1 MTDAIITSGKVAVIT
16 GAARGIGRS
25 AALRF
30 AERGMKL
37 VLADVLGSE
46 LAATAAAAKAAG
58 SPEAIAVPTD
68 VGDPAAVEAL
78 AAAAFERF
86 GGVDVLM
93 NNAAIGEGGGVLENP
108 DNWRKLMGVNFWGVV
123 NGVQTFVPRMIEGG
137 NSGYVINT
145 GSKQGITTPPG
156 NAAYNTAKAAVK
168 VVTEQLAHELRSRS
182 SRLSA
187 HLLIP
192 GWTFTGLTAADP
204 SAEKPAGA
212 WHAVE
217 VVDFML
223 AALAK
228 GDFYILCPDNETPR
242 RLDEK
247 RMAWAIGDV
256 IYNRPALSRW
266 HPDHRDAFAR
276 YIEEGGEPF

>member
-1 MTDAIITSGKVAVIT
+1 MAEDIIKAGKVAVIT
-16 GAARGIGRS
+16 GAARGIGRA
-25 AALRF
+25 AALRL
-30 AERGMKL
+30 AQRGMKL
-37 VLADVLGSE
+37 VLADVVGSE
-46 LAATAAAAKAAG
+46 LAATASAAKAAG

-68 VGDPAAVEAL
+68 VGDREAVEAL
-78 AAAAFERF
+78 AVAAFERF
-86 GGVDVLM
+86 GDVDVLM
-93 NNAAIGEGGGVLENP
+93 NNAAIGEGGGILENP
-108 DNWRKLMGVNFWGVV
+108 DNWRKLIDVNFWGVV
-123 NGVQTFVPRMIEGG
+123 NGVQAFVPKMIEAGKP
-137 NSGYVINT
+137 GYVINT

-156 NAAYNTAKAAVK
+156 NAAYNTSKAAVK
-168 VVTEQLAHELRSRS
+168 VVTEQLAHELRSRN
-182 SRLSA
+182 SRLTA

-204 SAEKPAGA
+204 KAEKPAGA
-212 WHAVE
+212 WHAVD

-223 AALAK
+223 AALER

-266 HPDHRDAFAR
+266 HPDYKDAFSR
-276 YIEEGGEPF
+276 YIEE

>member
-1 MTDAIITSGKVAVIT
+1 MADTIITSGNVAVIT
-16 GAARGIGRS
+16 GAARGIGRA

-30 AERGMKL
+30 AERGLKL

-46 LAATAAAAKAAG
+46 LAATASAAKAAG
-58 SPEAIAVPTD
+58 SPETITVTTD
-68 VGDPAAVEAL
+68 VGDSAAVEAL
-78 AAAAFERF
+78 AAAAFEHF

-93 NNAAIGEGGGVLENP
+93 NNAAVGEGGGTFENP
-108 DNWRKLMGVNFWGVV
+108 DNWRSLIGVNFWGVV
-123 NGVQTFVPRMIEGG
+123 NGVQSFVPRMIEAGKP
-137 NSGYVINT
+137 GYVINT

-156 NAAYNTAKAAVK
+156 NAAYNASKAAVK
-168 VVTEQLAHELRSRS
+168 VVTEQLAHELRSRG

-204 SAEKPAGA
+204 AAAKPAGA
-212 WHAVE
+212 WEAVE
-217 VVDFML
+217 VIDFML
-223 AALAK
+223 AALEK

-247 RMAWAIGDV
+247 RMTWAMGDV
-256 IYNRPALSRW
+256 VHGRPALSRW
-266 HPDHRDAFAR
+266 HPDYKDAFAR
-276 YIEEGGEPF
+276 FVEE

>member
-1 MTDAIITSGKVAVIT
+1 MVDDIIKAGKVAVIT
-16 GAARGIGRS
+16 GAARGIGRA

-30 AERGMKL
+30 AQRGMKL

-46 LAATAAAAKAAG
+46 LAATASAAKAAG
-58 SPEAIAVPTD
+58 SSDTIAVPTD
-68 VGDPAAVEAL
+68 VGDRGAVEAL
-78 AAAAFERF
+78 AAATFERF
-86 GGVDVLM
+86 GAVDVLM

-108 DNWRKLMGVNFWGVV
+108 DNWRKLIDVNFWGVV

-137 NSGYVINT
+137 NAGYVINT

-156 NAAYNTAKAAVK
+156 NAAYNASKAAVK
-168 VVTEQLAHELRSRS
+168 VVTEQLAHELRARD

-192 GWTFTGLTAADP
+192 GWTFTGMTASDP
-204 SAEKPAGA
+204 KAEKPAGA

-242 RLDEK
+242 ELDEK

-256 IYNRPALSRW
+256 IDNRPALSRW
-266 HPDHRDAFAR
+266 HPDYKDAFAR
-276 YIEEGGEPF
+276 YLKE

>member
-1 MTDAIITSGKVAVIT
+1 MAEDIITTGKVAVIT
-16 GAARGIGRS
+16 GAARGIGRA
-25 AALRF
+25 AALRL
-30 AERGMKL
+30 AEKGMKL

-46 LAATAAAAKAAG
+46 LAATALAAKVAG
-58 SPEAIAVPTD
+58 SPDTIAVPTD
-68 VGDPAAVEAL
+68 VGDRAAVEAL
-78 AAAAFERF
+78 ATAAFERF
-86 GGVDVLM
+86 GGVDLLM

-108 DNWRKLMGVNFWGVV
+108 DNWRKLMDVNLWGVV
-123 NGVQTFVPRMIEGG
+123 NGVQAFVPRMIEGG
-137 NSGYVINT
+137 RPGYVINT

-156 NAAYNTAKAAVK
+156 NAAYNASKAAVK
-168 VVTEQLAHELRSRS
+168 VVTEQLAHELRTRG
-182 SRLSA
+182 SRLTA

-192 GWTFTGLTAADP
+192 GWTFTGMTASDP
-204 SAEKPAGA
+204 KAEKPDGA

-223 AALAK
+223 AGLAK

-266 HPDHRDAFAR
+266 HPDYKDAFAR
-276 YIEEGGEPF
+276 YIEE

>member
-1 MTDAIITSGKVAVIT
+1 MAEDIIAAGKVAVIT
-16 GAARGIGRS
+16 GAARGIGRA

-46 LAATAAAAKAAG
+46 LAATASAAKVAG
-58 SPEAIAVPTD
+58 SPDTIAVPTD
-68 VGDPAAVEAL
+68 VGDRAAVEAL

-86 GGVDVLM
+86 GDVDVLM

-108 DNWRKLMGVNFWGVV
+108 DNWRKLIDINLWGVI
-123 NGVQTFVPRMIEGG
+123 NGVQAFVPRMIEGG
-137 NSGYVINT
+137 KPGYVINT

-156 NAAYNTAKAAVK
+156 NAAYNTSKAAVK
-168 VVTEQLAHELRSRS
+168 VVTEQLSHELRSRGS
-182 SRLSA
+182 QLSA

-192 GWTFTGLTAADP
+192 GWTFTGMTAADP
-204 SAEKPAGA
+204 AAEKPAGA

-223 AALAK
+223 AALKK

-242 RLDEK
+242 RLDET

-266 HPDHRDAFAR
+266 HPGYKDAFAR
-276 YIEEGGEPF
+276 YIEE

>member
-1 MTDAIITSGKVAVIT
+1 MADDVITTGKVAVIT
-16 GAARGIGRS
+16 GAARGIGRA

-37 VLADVLGSE
+37 VLADVLGGE
-46 LAATAAAAKAAG
+46 LAATASAAKATG
-58 SPEAIAVPTD
+58 SPDAIAVPTD
-68 VGDPAAVEAL
+68 VGDRAAVEAL
-78 AAAAFERF
+78 AAVAFERF

-93 NNAAIGEGGGVLENP
+93 NNAAIGEGGGVLENF
-108 DNWRKLMGVNFWGVV
+108 DNWRKLLDVNLWGVI
-123 NGVQTFVPRMIEGG
+123 NGVQAFVPRMIAGG
-137 NSGYVINT
+137 RSGHVINT

-156 NAAYNTAKAAVK
+156 NAAYNTSKAAVK
-168 VVTEQLAHELRSRS
+168 VVTEQLAHELRSQD

-204 SAEKPAGA
+204 QAEKPDGA
-212 WHAVE
+212 WHAVQ

-223 AALAK
+223 AALGR

-256 IYNRPALSRW
+256 IENRPALSRW
-266 HPDHRDAFAR
+266 HPDYKDAFAR
-276 YIEEGGEPF
+276 YIEE

>member
-1 MTDAIITSGKVAVIT
+1 MAQDILTTGKVAVIT
-16 GAARGIGRS
+16 GAARGIGRA

-37 VLADVLGSE
+37 VLADVLGGE
-46 LAATAAAAKAAG
+46 LAATASAAKAAG
-58 SPEAIAVPTD
+58 SPDTIAVPTD
-68 VGDPAAVEAL
+68 VGDKAAVEAL

-86 GGVDVLM
+86 GSVDVLM

-108 DNWRKLMGVNFWGVV
+108 DNWRKLMDVNFWGVV

-137 NSGYVINT
+137 NPGYVINT

-168 VVTEQLAHELRSRS
+168 VVTEQLAHELRSRD

-192 GWTFTGLTAADP
+192 GWTFTGLTAVDP
-204 SAEKPAGA
+204 TTEKPAGA

-223 AALAK
+223 AALKK

-242 RLDEK
+242 HLDEK

-256 IYNRPALSRW
+256 IHNRPALSRW
-266 HPDHRDAFAR
+266 HPDHKDAFAR
-276 YIEEGGEPF
+276 YIEE

>member
-1 MTDAIITSGKVAVIT
+1 MADDIITTGKVAVIT
-16 GAARGIGRS
+16 GAARGIGRA
-25 AALRF
+25 AALRL
-30 AERGMKL
+30 AEKGMKL
-37 VLADVLGSE
+37 VLADVVGGE
-46 LAATAAAAKAAG
+46 LAATASAAKAAG

-68 VGDPAAVEAL
+68 VGDRAAVEAL
-78 AAAAFERF
+78 ATAAFERF
-86 GGVDVLM
+86 GGVDLLM

-108 DNWRKLMGVNFWGVV
+108 DNWRKLMDVNLWGVV
-123 NGVQTFVPRMIEGG
+123 NGVQAFVPRMIEAGRP
-137 NSGYVINT
+137 GYVINT

-156 NAAYNTAKAAVK
+156 NAAYNASKAAVK
-168 VVTEQLAHELRSRS
+168 VVTEQLAHELRTRG
-182 SRLSA
+182 SRLTA

-192 GWTFTGLTAADP
+192 GWTFTGMTASDP
-204 SAEKPAGA
+204 AAQKPDGA

-223 AALAK
+223 AGLAK

-266 HPDHRDAFAR
+266 HPDYNDAFAR
-276 YIEEGGEPF
+276 YIEE

>member
-1 MTDAIITSGKVAVIT
+1 MADDILTAGKVAVIT
-16 GAARGIGRS
+16 GAARGIGRA
-25 AALRF
+25 AALRL
-30 AERGMKL
+30 AQKGMKL
-37 VLADVLGSE
+37 VLADVVGGE
-46 LAATAAAAKAAG
+46 LAATASAAKVAG
-58 SPEAIAVPTD
+58 SPDTIAVPTD
-68 VGDPAAVEAL
+68 VGDSSAVEGL

-86 GGVDVLM
+86 GGVDLLM

-108 DNWRKLMGVNFWGVV
+108 DNWRKLMDVNFWGVV
-123 NGVQTFVPRMIEGG
+123 NGIQAFVPRMIEGG
-137 NSGYVINT
+137 RPGYVINT

-156 NAAYNTAKAAVK
+156 NAAYNTSKAAVK
-168 VVTEQLAHELRSRS
+168 VVTEQLAHELRGRD

-192 GWTFTGLTAADP
+192 GWTFTGMTASDP
-204 SAEKPAGA
+204 SAQKPEGA

-217 VVDFML
+217 VIDFML
-223 AALAK
+223 ASLEK

-266 HPDHRDAFAR
+266 HPDYKDAFAR
-276 YIEEGGEPF
+276 YIEE

>member
-1 MTDAIITSGKVAVIT
+1 MAEDIIAAGKVAVIT
-16 GAARGIGRS
+16 GAARGIGRA

-46 LAATAAAAKAAG
+46 LAATASAAKVAG
-58 SPEAIAVPTD
+58 SPDTIAVPTD
-68 VGDPAAVEAL
+68 VGDRAAVEAL

-86 GGVDVLM
+86 GDVDVLM

-108 DNWRKLMGVNFWGVV
+108 DNWRKLIDINLWGVI
-123 NGVQTFVPRMIEGG
+123 NGVQAFVPRMIEGG
-137 NSGYVINT
+137 KPGYVINT

-156 NAAYNTAKAAVK
+156 NAAYNTSKAAVK
-168 VVTEQLAHELRSRS
+168 VVTEQLSHELRSRGS
-182 SRLSA
+182 QLSA

-192 GWTFTGLTAADP
+192 GWTFTGMTAADP
-204 SAEKPAGA
+204 AAEKPAGA

-223 AALAK
+223 AALKK

-266 HPDHRDAFAR
+266 HPGYKDAFAR
-276 YIEEGGEPF
+276 YIEE

>member
-1 MTDAIITSGKVAVIT
+1 MAEDIITTGKVAVIT
-16 GAARGIGRS
+16 GAARGIGRA
-25 AALRF
+25 AALRL
-30 AERGMKL
+30 AEKGMKL

-46 LAATAAAAKAAG
+46 LAATASAAKVAG
-58 SPEAIAVPTD
+58 SPDTIAVPTD
-68 VGDPAAVEAL
+68 VGDRAAVEAL
-78 AAAAFERF
+78 ATAAFERF
-86 GGVDVLM
+86 GGVDLLM

-108 DNWRKLMGVNFWGVV
+108 DNWRKLMDVNLWGVV
-123 NGVQTFVPRMIEGG
+123 NGVQAFVPRMIEGG
-137 NSGYVINT
+137 RPGYVINT

-156 NAAYNTAKAAVK
+156 NAAYNASKAAVK
-168 VVTEQLAHELRSRS
+168 VVTEQLAHELRTRG
-182 SRLSA
+182 SRLTA

-192 GWTFTGLTAADP
+192 GWTFTGMTASDP
-204 SAEKPAGA
+204 KAEKPAGA

-223 AALAK
+223 AGLAK

-266 HPDHRDAFAR
+266 HPDYKDAFAR
-276 YIEEGGEPF
+276 YIEE

>member
-1 MTDAIITSGKVAVIT
+1 MADDIITTGKVAVIT
-16 GAARGIGRS
+16 GAARGIGRA
-25 AALRF
+25 AALRL
-30 AERGMKL
+30 AQKGMKL
-37 VLADVLGSE
+37 VLADVVGGE
-46 LAATAAAAKAAG
+46 LAATASAAKAAC
-58 SPEAIAVPTD
+58 SPDTIAVPTD
-68 VGDPAAVEAL
+68 VGDASAVEAL

-86 GGVDVLM
+86 GGVDLLM

-108 DNWRKLMGVNFWGVV
+108 DNWRKLMDVNFWGVV
-123 NGVQTFVPRMIEGG
+123 NGVQAFVPRMIEGDRP
-137 NSGYVINT
+137 GYVINT

-156 NAAYNTAKAAVK
+156 NAAYNASKAAVK
-168 VVTEQLAHELRSRS
+168 VVTEQLAYELRNRR

-204 SAEKPAGA
+204 KAEKPAGA
-212 WHAVE
+212 WHADE

-223 AALAK
+223 SALAK

-242 RLDEK
+242 SLDEK

-266 HPDHRDAFAR
+266 HADCKDAFAR
-276 YIEEGGEPF
+276 YIEE

>member
-1 MTDAIITSGKVAVIT
+1 MADDIITTGKVAVIT
-16 GAARGIGRS
+16 GAARGIGRA
-25 AALRF
+25 AALRL
-30 AERGMKL
+30 AQKGMKL
-37 VLADVLGSE
+37 VLADVVGGE
-46 LAATAAAAKAAG
+46 LAATASAAKAAG
-58 SPEAIAVPTD
+58 SPDTIAVPTD
-68 VGDPAAVEAL
+68 VGDASAVEAL

-86 GGVDVLM
+86 GCVDLLM

-108 DNWRKLMGVNFWGVV
+108 DNWRKLMDVNFWGVV
-123 NGVQTFVPRMIEGG
+123 NGVQAFVPRMIEGG
-137 NSGYVINT
+137 RPGYVVNT

-156 NAAYNTAKAAVK
+156 NAAYNTSKAAVK
-168 VVTEQLAHELRSRS
+168 VVTEQLAHELRSRG

-192 GWTFTGLTAADP
+192 GWTFTGLTASDP
-204 SAEKPAGA
+204 AAEKPAGA

-223 AALAK
+223 AGLAK

-256 IYNRPALSRW
+256 IHNRPALSRW
-266 HPDHRDAFAR
+266 HPDFKDAFTR
-276 YIEEGGEPF
+276 YIEE

>member
-1 MTDAIITSGKVAVIT
+1 MADDIITAGKVAVIT
-16 GAARGIGRS
+16 GAARGIGRA

-30 AERGMKL
+30 AQRGMKL

-46 LAATAAAAKAAG
+46 LAATASAAKAAG
-58 SPEAIAVPTD
+58 SPDTIAVPTD
-68 VGDPAAVEAL
+68 VGDRNAVEAL
-78 AAAAFERF
+78 AAATFERF

-108 DNWRKLMGVNFWGVV
+108 DNWRKLMDVNLWGVI
-123 NGVQTFVPRMIEGG
+123 NGVQSFVPRMIEGG
-137 NSGYVINT
+137 NAGYVINT

-156 NAAYNTAKAAVK
+156 NAAYNTSKAAVK
-168 VVTEQLAHELRSRS
+168 VVTEQLAHELRTRG

-187 HLLIP
+187 HLLVP

-204 SAEKPAGA
+204 KAEKPAGA

-223 AALAK
+223 AALQK

-247 RMAWAIGDV
+247 RMAWAMGD
-256 IYNRPALSRW
+256 IIDNRPALSRW
-266 HPDHRDAFAR
+266 HPDYKDAFAS
-276 YIEEGGEPF
+276 YLKE

>member
-1 MTDAIITSGKVAVIT
+1 MADDIITAGKVAVVT
-16 GAARGIGRS
+16 GAARGIGRA

-30 AERGMKL
+30 AQRGMKL

-46 LAATAAAAKAAG
+46 LAATASAAKAAG
-58 SPEAIAVPTD
+58 SPDTIAVPTD
-68 VGDPAAVEAL
+68 VGDRNAVEAL
-78 AAAAFERF
+78 AAASFERF

-108 DNWRKLMGVNFWGVV
+108 DNWRRLIDVNLWGVI
-123 NGVQTFVPRMIEGG
+123 NGVQSFVPRMIESG
-137 NSGYVINT
+137 NAGYVINT

-156 NAAYNTAKAAVK
+156 NAAYNTSKAAVK
-168 VVTEQLAHELRSRS
+168 VVTEQLAHELRARG

-192 GWTFTGLTAADP
+192 GWTFTGMTAADP
-204 SAEKPAGA
+204 KAEKPAGA

-223 AALAK
+223 AALQK

-242 RLDEK
+242 QLDEK
-247 RMAWAIGDV
+247 RMAWAMGDV
-256 IYNRPALSRW
+256 IDNRPALSRW
-266 HPDHRDAFAR
+266 HPDYKDAFAR
-276 YIEEGGEPF
+276 YIEE